1 MYGTLF
7 AEKSRMFDIYRK
19 EHRHFIDS
27 IGKGAVT
34 PVPREM
40 DTDLLR
46 MLSEDTDLE
55 NDITIKTLQK

>member
-1 MYGTLF
+1 
-7 AEKSRMFDIYRK
+7 MFDIYRK

-40 DTDLLR
+40 EADLLR
-46 MLSEDTDLE
+46 MLSEDRDLE
-55 NDITIKTLQK
+55 NDKTIKILRK